1 MGIRCAWHT
10 TESLLLQ
17 GAGLTG
23 LEKRKSQL
31 DYLVSKN
38 TAKTPFP
45 RFDGG
50 GTCPGA
56 ACGEYL

>member
-1 MGIRCAWHT
+1 LWKKVKKFLNGYFTMGIRCAI
-10 TESLLLQ
+10 
-17 GAGLTG
+17 
-23 LEKRKSQL
+23 
-31 DYLVSKN
+31 VSKN